1 LGEGAGS
8 TDDNIYLRTDANGLL
23 YFGWG
28 RQGALNECRLGGQAI
43 TGWRAVY
50 IAHNG
55 TRLSGNDATP
65 ANLAACFDIR
75 VVNPTNNWDMTYV
88 YNVSTAANWITSG
101 GRMDRQIEGRFTV
114 GGRGSNR
121 NFHGKVASVVS
132 TTLLVDDAMP
142 DNTEIQMMITDPKQ
156 WLADYKDG
164 QNYRRCEYQYTY
176 TAFQGDLFA
185 GYASCQV
192 WLMGDGTNDSYANM
206 VRNQA
211 APNET
216 NYTRLQLNSMVSNDF
231 ETVTIPG
238 LS

>member
-1 LGEGAGS
+1 
-8 TDDNIYLRTDANGLL
+8 
-23 YFGWG
+23 
-28 RQGALNECRLGGQAI
+28 
-43 TGWRAVY
+43 
-50 IAHNG
+50 
-55 TRLSGNDATP
+55 
-65 ANLAACFDIR
+65 
-75 VVNPTNNWDMTYV
+75 MTYV